1 MARRIRSTI
10 AFGRI
15 FALSL
20 ASGSSELA
28 SADWFREHW
37 ALVPTA
43 SRHCDVRQ
51 HERQHGDCRL
61 IDVGVGPCRGE
72 RGQNRIAYSPDD
84 GFYITLYRSGTL
96 NFTIGGRDHTLRRGD
111 ILIWDPAMPSSFF
124 SDCGSSGVTIHFPGR
139 LVERR
144 LGKLGPLYGFKTNPN
159 DPRSTVLRSHL
170 STLCS
175 VIDRIPTRQ
184 LADLHGATLELAFSC
199 AIKERL
205 QDRKDRARTLLA
217 AIRTD
222 IRENL
227 GQEPVTPSATAKRLK
242 INLRVLQELLAA
254 HRASYGELLTEVR
267 MKRASAL
274 LRTASA
280 QELPVQEIALSLGF
294 YDTPHFSNAF
304 RRHFGV
310 SPRQYRN
317 QH

>member
-1 MARRIRSTI
+1 M
-10 AFGRI
+10 
-15 FALSL
+15 SL
-20 ASGSSELA
+20 ASSSSEQA
-28 SADWFREHW
+28 STDWFREHW

-43 SRHCDVRQ
+43 ARHCAVWQ

-72 RGQNRIAYSPDD
+72 RGESRIAYSPDD

-111 ILIWDPAMPSSFF
+111 MLIWDPAVPSSFF
-124 SDCGSSGVTIHFPGR
+124 SDCGSSGVTIHFPGK

-144 LGKLGPLYGFKTNPN
+144 LGKLGPLYGFKANPN

-170 STLCS
+170 STLRS
-175 VIDRIPTRQ
+175 GIDRIPTWQ
-184 LADLHGATLELAFSC
+184 LADLHASTLELAYSC

-217 AIRTD
+217 AVRTD

-227 GQEPVTPSATAKRLK
+227 GREAVTPSATAKRLK
-242 INLRVLQELLAA
+242 INLSVLRELLAA

-274 LRTASA
+274 LRGASA

-294 YDTPHFSNAF
+294 YDASHFSNAF

-310 SPRQYRN
+310 SPRQFRN
-317 QH
+317 QQ

>member
-1 MARRIRSTI
+1 M
-10 AFGRI
+10 
-15 FALSL
+15 SL
-20 ASGSSELA
+20 ASSSSEQA
-28 SADWFREHW
+28 STDWFREHW

-43 SRHCDVRQ
+43 ARHCAVWQ

-72 RGQNRIAYSPDD
+72 RGESRIAYSPDD

-111 ILIWDPAMPSSFF
+111 MLIWDPAVPSSFF
-124 SDCGSSGVTIHFPGR
+124 SDCGSSGVTIHFPGK

-144 LGKLGPLYGFKTNPN
+144 LGKLGPLYGFKANPN

-170 STLCS
+170 STLSS

-184 LADLHGATLELAFSC
+184 LADLHAATLELAYSC

-205 QDRKDRARTLLA
+205 QDRKDR
-217 AIRTD
+217 D
-222 IRENL
+222 NL
-227 GQEPVTPSATAKRLK
+227 GREAVTPSATAKRLK
-242 INLRVLQELLAA
+242 INLSVLRELLAA

-274 LRTASA
+274 LRGASA

-294 YDTPHFSNAF
+294 YDASHFSNAF

-310 SPRQYRN
+310 SPRQFRN
-317 QH
+317 QQ